1 MTGNVPQGYVAP
13 SDYSYVEQANQIQD
27 GPNSIREAYEIR
39 ENIGQQIDQYP
50 AQGTSQPR

>member
-1 MTGNVPQGYVAP
+1 MSGNVPQGYTP
-13 SDYSYVEQANQIQD
+13 QPDYSYVEQANQIQD

-39 ENIGQQIDQYP
+39 EHIGQQIDQYP